1 MFNLWL
7 HYTCY
12 IIHLF
17 FLLMALSFNPCYT
30 AVKDEIHHNE
40 TKSERKKWEVPPS
53 TTDID
58 DKLPDNLER

>member
-1 MFNLWL
+1 
-7 HYTCY
+7 
-12 IIHLF
+12 
-17 FLLMALSFNPCYT
+17 MALSFNPCYT
-30 AVKDEIHHNE
+30 AVKDDIHHNE